1 MYPMPTSRQ
10 GLYEVLR
17 MAGREIMGPDLRYN
31 SLLQKC
37 SHLPDGL
44 QGGFPEGEALL
55 ETG

>member
-1 MYPMPTSRQ
+1 MPTSRQ